1 MSEKTVKYVD
11 LQGDVEISYFE
22 RRASDGF
29 KAAFDLDQKELVMT
43 HKEVWDLFVETAKSF
58 QYHGDAEKNAPWKPQ
73 DVVDSILFRV
83 EGLLEEKVNASD
95 ED

>member
-1 MSEKTVKYVD
+1 VSEKTVKYVS
-11 LQGDVEISYFE
+11 LEGDVEISYFE

-43 HKEVWDLFVETAKSF
+43 HKEVWDLFVDFAKCF
-58 QYHGDAEKNAPWKPQ
+58 QYHGDNEKNALWTPQ
-73 DVVDSILFRV
+73 DAVDELLFKI
-83 EGLLEEKVNASD
+83 EGLLDEKVNASD